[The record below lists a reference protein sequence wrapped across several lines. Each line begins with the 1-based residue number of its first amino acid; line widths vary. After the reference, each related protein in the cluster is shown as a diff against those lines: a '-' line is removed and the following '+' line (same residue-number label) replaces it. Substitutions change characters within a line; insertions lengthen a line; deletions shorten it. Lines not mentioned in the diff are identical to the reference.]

1 VADLNENEIF
11 DEIDKFE
18 IVSFDIFDT
27 LIKRNIKRPIDI
39 FYIIQN
45 RYNYQNYKKVTHFV
59 QLRIDA
65 EKEAR
70 KNSKKGEINLDEIY
84 DFIKINDERVKNKL
98 KEIEINTEI
107 DYCTKNEE
115 MYKVYQYCKANN
127 KKIICISDMYLNN
140 DTIKRI
146 LSNNGYFCD
155 DIFISSEY
163 GLTKENGKLFEKVID
178 LMKIKKSQI
187 IHIGDNRISDFMVP
201 KRLGI
206 SAINISNKNKFNKF
220 IKDGDSINKNIIFS
234 IINNNI
240 NIHKNFYENFGYQ
253 YFGPILYLFTKWIY
267 EKAKE
272 KKIDNL
278 LFCARDMQLTQ
289 KIFNN
294 IYNGEIENH
303 YIYISRRSTYL
314 PYLYKHNTF
323 ENVCQAFTN
332 GNLTIRDRLNL
343 YNLDVKE
350 DKKINFD
357 KIYEK
362 NELIKNTEFCQYYE
376 NYIKEEIK
384 INGKNQFE
392 YLKKYLVKEINNKSS
407 AIVDLGWKGT
417 TQYILDDLYNFKLY
431 GFYFGIYEKYDTIK
445 EKCEALCFNSRD
457 DMYYKY
463 KLFVPITERIFSAFH
478 GTTLYYND
486 SENKPYIL
494 ADKEKMDD
502 LNIEK
507 IQDGAYKFCL
517 DIKKYNN
524 DIEFEKELA
533 LFFCNRMANLLIEPN
548 LKEARIFGNIEV
560 SDKKIKKIVE
570 YKGIRYYLLNPKE
583 LKKDFIETT
592 WRVGFLKQMLKVNLN
607 WNAIA
612 KINRKLK
619 HRK

>member
-1 VADLNENEIF
+1 MADLNENEIF

-27 LIKRNIKRPIDI
+27 LIKRNIKKPIDI
-39 FYIIQN
+39 FYIVQN
-45 RYNYQNYKKVTHFV
+45 RYNCHNNKKLTQFV

-65 EKEAR
+65 EKDAR
-70 KNSKKGEINLDEIY
+70 KNINKEEINLDEIY

-127 KKIICISDMYLNN
+127 KEIICISDMYLNN
-140 DTIKRI
+140 DTIKKI

-155 DIFISSEY
+155 DVFISSEY
-163 GLTKENGKLFEKVID
+163 GLTKGNGKLFEKVID

-253 YFGPILYLFTKWIY
+253 YLGPIIYLFTKWIY

-323 ENVCQAFTN
+323 KNVCQAFTN

-392 YLKKYLVKEINNKSS
+392 YLKNYLVKEINNKSS

-486 SENKPYIL
+486 SETKPYIL

-502 LNIEK
+502 LNVEK

-548 LKEARIFGNIEV
+548 LKEARILGNIEV
-560 SDKKIKKIVE
+560 SDEKIKKIVE

-619 HRK
+619 YRK